1 VARRNGVLCGVCA
14 ALVAVLAAGAPALA
28 QSGVGTIEGRLL
40 DQNMLPAS
48 GATVTAR
55 NTATNSTAQ
64 AVTSVVGRYQ
74 IDNLP
79 PGTYEVTTQP
89 ANSLGALSRTVRVA
103 ADAVT
108 TADFTVPVPR
118 TTKEKAQDE
127 GTFPRMEAAA
137 RVGYTFADGVSGN
150 EILAGDGNV
159 YDSLGPIDGYHWG
172 VSAGIFLTPRF
183 MIEFLFDVQQS
194 TLEVGGTRTIDLG
207 EFDIKN
213 YHGLL
218 SYHWGPARAALRPY
232 VFAGVGLT
240 HYREVITD
248 LPEQVDIFLPSNIRL
263 STTWGGGVKAYRG
276 RFGARVEG
284 RWTPTYIRST
294 TDGWYCSEFWGC
306 WTTGDAQ
313 IANQIEFTGGVLVR
327 F

>member
-1 VARRNGVLCGVCA
+1 MWAGLGT
-14 ALVAVLAAGAPALA
+14 VLAAVLWLAGPARA

-40 DQNMLPAS
+40 DQNMVPVS

-55 NTATNSTAQ
+55 NTATNATAQ
-64 AVTSVVGRYQ
+64 AVTSLVGRYQ
-74 IDNLP
+74 IDNLV

-89 ANSLGALSRTVRVA
+89 ASAKVALSKTARVV

-108 TADFTVPVPR
+108 TADFTVPVAR
-118 TTKEKAQDE
+118 TSKQKAEDE
-127 GTFPRMEAAA
+127 GTFPRVEVAGRA
-137 RVGYTFADGVSGN
+137 GYTFADGVSGN

-159 YDSLGPIDGYHWG
+159 YDSLGPTDGYNWG
-172 VSAGIFLTPRF
+172 VTAGLFLTQRF
-183 MIEFLFDVQQS
+183 MIEFLFALQQS
-194 TLEVGGTRTIDLG
+194 RLQVDGTRTVDLG
-207 EFDIKN
+207 DFDTKN

-218 SYHWGPARAALRPY
+218 SYHWGPPRGPLRPY
-232 VFAGVGLT
+232 VLAGVGLT
-240 HYREVITD
+240 HYRDVRIRD
-248 LPEQVDIFLPSNIRL
+248 LPEEVEIFLPSNIRL
-263 STTWGGGVKAYRG
+263 STTWGGGVKWYGG
-276 RFGARVEG
+276 RRLGARLEG
-284 RWTPTYIRST
+284 RWTPAYIRST